1 VLVAA
6 AGPPKPLAL
15 SSLPVHGVD
24 RKGIAA
30 LSSGHL
36 ATDLAQGALPAL
48 LPFLVVKFDLSY
60 TMAAALVLAS
70 TISSSVIQP
79 AFGLWSDTRGALWL
93 LPTGVA
99 VAGVGMALAAVA
111 PSYPLVMLAVL
122 AAGIGVA
129 AYHPEGSK
137 LASYVSG
144 ARRASGMSLF
154 SVGGNL
160 GFATGPLLASGVIV
174 AFGLTGG
181 LLIALPGLV
190 VAAMLL
196 AALPYLSAFTPEV
209 ERVDEAPDESGQPR
223 ALTLLLAV
231 VGLRA
236 LAHMGLFTFVPL
248 WEIHKGH
255 SATYGTALLGAFL
268 FAGALGTLA
277 TGPLADRFGRRRV
290 LGWSFA
296 AATPL
301 ILVYVIAGGAVGA
314 VALALSGAAVVG
326 SFGVTLVMSQ
336 EYMPG
341 RVGMASGLSIGF
353 AIGLGG
359 VAAVCLGALA
369 DAVDLQT
376 AVLATAA
383 GPAVGLLLTFR
394 LPPARRPR
402 VAEPAPASI

>member
-196 AALPYLSAFTPEV
+196 ASLPYLSAFTPEV